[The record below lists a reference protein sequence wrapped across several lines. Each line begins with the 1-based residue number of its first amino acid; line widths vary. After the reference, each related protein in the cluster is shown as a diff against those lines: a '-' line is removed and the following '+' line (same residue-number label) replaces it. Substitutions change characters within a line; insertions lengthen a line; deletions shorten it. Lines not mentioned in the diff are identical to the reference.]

1 MAQRKINPDYLK
13 NFSKIVLVQ
22 PLKTGDVTQTYTRE
36 GKGWKVTHETTTYFH
51 ICPYDGIFRNCKDC
65 GALEEDFDINFC
77 LKKMQVFSP
86 GALCNR
92 INDCLSAGLEVK
104 FEE

>member
-13 NFSKIVLVQ
+13 DYTKVILIQ
-22 PLKTGDVTQTYTRE
+22 PVKRGEITQTYTRE
-36 GKGWKVTHETTTYFH
+36 GKGWKLIHGTTSVFH
-51 ICPYDGIFRNCKDC
+51 ICPYDGIFRSCKDC
-65 GALEEDFDINFC
+65 GALEDDFDMNFC
-77 LKKMQVFSP
+77 FKKIKVFST

-92 INDCLSAGLEVK
+92 INDCIAAGLEVK